1 MAKPVHKLA
10 PHGRAPTEREEPQPF
25 EVTGVVPLVIV
36 DPPALPTAGLVC
48 VIGDQLGRT
57 FRLGTAPVVIGRGAV
72 DIVLA
77 ATDVSRRHAQLICDG
92 DSFVLEDLSSANGTF
107 HNGTRVD
114 RVALRVGDRIQIG
127 GSIFLFAQHDEL
139 EERMRRLQRLETMGS
154 LAGGL
159 AHDFNNT
166 LAVIMGEL
174 EIVEA
179 AIALDASDAQEA
191 LESIRQATTS
201 AIAVAK
207 RLMRLGRTDDLQFE
221 RVSLSHLVEK
231 LVAIM
236 RRQHG
241 ASIAIATKVQPDL
254 VVRGSPEELHQ
265 SLLNLFVNARDAMP
279 GGGTVVVEARAV
291 YCDART
297 AMARNLPAA
306 GHYVE
311 LAIADTGCGM
321 DEATLSRAFEPFFT
335 TKLGKGNGLGLAMI
349 HGSVRR
355 HGGAIEVESVV
366 GVGTTFRLLLQQE
379 RDEQG

>member
-1 MAKPVHKLA
+1 MAKPVYKSA
-10 PHGRAPTEREEPQPF
+10 PPAGHGRAPTERPEPPPF

-36 DPPALPTAGLVC
+36 DAPAAPSAGLVC
-48 VIGDQLGRT
+48 VIGEQLGRT
-57 FRLGTAPVVIGRGAV
+57 FRIGTAPVVIGRGEV

-77 ATDVSRRHAQLICDG
+77 TTDVSRRHARLFHDG
-92 DSFVLEDLSSANGTF
+92 DSFVLEDLDSANGTF
-107 HNGTRVD
+107 HNGSRID

-127 GSIFLFAQHDEL
+127 GSILLFAQHDEL

-166 LAVIMGEL
+166 LAVILGEL
-174 EIVEA
+174 EIVEDA
-179 AIALDASDAQEA
+179 VALDAREAQEA

-221 RVSLSHLVEK
+221 VVSLSHLVEK

-236 RRQHG
+236 RRQPG
-241 ASIAIATKVQPDL
+241 GKLAIATKVPAEL
-254 VVRGSPEELHQ
+254 AVHGATEELHQ
-265 SLLNLFVNARDAMP
+265 VLLNLFVNARDAMP
-279 GGGTVVVEARAV
+279 HGGTVIVEARAV
-291 YCDART
+291 DCDART

-306 GHYVE
+306 GRYVE
-311 LAIADTGCGM
+311 IAIADTGCGM
-321 DEATLSRAFEPFFT
+321 DEATLARAFEPFFT

-366 GVGTTFRLLLQQE
+366 GVGTTFRLLLQ
-379 RDEQG
+379 RA